1 MAGYIVYWPQDRV
14 RELEKAGDSGP
25 IKVVLGSIHSRMPSI
40 ASIKE
45 GDLVFP
51 VSLIQKQLYVMARL
65 PVEHR
70 EAAFDYLM
78 REVGIPCGA
87 LLVEGVA
94 VEHQGR
100 KHFYSCWK
108 DGKGIYYDHLED
120 IPADIR
126 VIPLSEQ
133 VQKPHRKHQEPFNCC
148 SQWAAWGDH
157 GSVIRPR
164 PVPSDLLPG
173 LRFGHPKS
181 REKALRFDKNGNLLS
196 MSLAATRRMSPET
209 LAVFE
214 SLYSEEEKE
223 SR

>member
-1 MAGYIVYWPQDRV
+1 MPGYMVYWPRDRV
-14 RELEKAGDSGP
+14 KEIQKAGDTGP
-25 IKVVLGSIHSRMPSI
+25 IRVVLGSVHSRMPSI
-40 ASIKE
+40 ASVQE
-45 GDLVFP
+45 GDVVFP
-51 VSLIQKQLYVMARL
+51 VTLIQKQLYAMARL

-78 REVGIPCGA
+78 REVGTPCGA

-120 IPADIR
+120 IPAGIR
-126 VIPLSEQ
+126 VISLSEQ

-148 SQWAAWGDH
+148 SQWAVWGDH
-157 GSVIRPR
+157 GSSILPR
-164 PVPSDLLPG
+164 PVPPELVPG

-181 REKALRFDKNGNLLS
+181 KEKALLLDKNGGILA
-196 MSLAATRRMSPET
+196 MSLQSTRRMSPET

-214 SLYSEEEKE
+214 ALFAGE
-223 SR
+223 